1 MSMSNTQA
9 KKVSMVLQRISH
21 EINASLRNAA
31 GEECA
36 FMLILQTPD
45 GVVQYIS
52 NVARADAAMLM
63 VTQLQ
68 HWDAGRADI
77 PAHYNPNLK
86 QPGAR

>member
-1 MSMSNTQA
+1 MSNTPA
-9 KKVSMVLQRISH
+9 KKVSMVLQRISN
-21 EINASLRNAA
+21 EINASLRAAA

-36 FMLILQTPD
+36 FMLVLQTPD
-45 GVVQYIS
+45 AVVHYIS
-52 NVARADAAMLM
+52 NAARSDAAMLM

-86 QPGAR
+86 QQGGKQ

>member
-1 MSMSNTQA
+1 MSNTQA
-9 KKVSMVLQRISH
+9 KKVSVVLQRISH
-21 EINASLRNAA
+21 EINASLRGAA

-36 FMLILQTPD
+36 FMLILQTPGD

-52 NVARADAAMLM
+52 DAARDDAAMLM

-86 QPGAR
+86 QSGAKQ

>member
-1 MSMSNTQA
+1 MSNTQA
-9 KKVSMVLQRISH
+9 KKVSLALQRIAN
-21 EINASLRNAA
+21 EVNASLRGAA

-36 FMLILQTPD
+36 FMLIMQTPGD
-45 GVVQYIS
+45 GIVQYVS
-52 NVARADAAMLM
+52 NAARADAALLM

-86 QPGAR
+86 QEGGKL